1 MAAFF
6 ARRPLVGRILM
17 RRVIEILGSMKIT
30 VGLLLILLVVLATGT
45 IIEST
50 QSREAAAQQVYA
62 ANWFFALLGLFALN
76 LAASMTIKWPWTW
89 SKVGFLITHGSMVV
103 ILIGSLTTEFSKVDS
118 QLALWE
124 GQSGDTL
131 IDQSKH
137 RKGTEVPL
145 GFTMRLD
152 DFQIDHYPGTQRPA
166 MFRSLVTTIDGSGT
180 ETQHKIWMNHELHW
194 GGFKFFQSSY
204 QMRGGREMSI
214 LSVSRDPG
222 QTIVFWGYTLL
233 VLGMIVVL
241 VTRMKQRRTLPEGFF
256 PENGPMKPQQR
267 AMTLGIA
274 LALGLGFAGTAQAA
288 SVSGATIE
296 ALHALPVQHDGRVM
310 PLDTMARE
318 SIWKVTGKMKWAGAD
333 PVTTVL
339 GWTFSSGA
347 WADAPIIKVGSND
360 LAAALQVPGRK
371 HISFNGAVGAQ
382 AFKTLVD
389 EGRRQAGQE
398 LPLTSIQE
406 AALEL
411 EGRLVVMHNFLT
423 GQALRAQPVS
433 TDPVDPWAVPQ
444 NIADPDALAQFGA
457 QLSANPPANY
467 PSAKAM
473 RSEVLYNSVRP
484 TRLSWVVLLPA
495 TVLAYLGWRR
505 KEIPWR
511 NHLTSLLLIL
521 GFAVM
526 TWGLGM
532 RWVAAGRIPASNMYE
547 SMLFLAWGVGLF
559 AAVAGMV
566 IKNKLVIFNAAAMST
581 LVIMLTDLLPMD
593 GFIHPMPPV
602 LSGTPWLAIHVPIIM
617 VSYALLALSAFV
629 AHMRIGV
636 EIFKPAE
643 RAMAMMMDEA
653 HYWYVQIGSIML
665 IVGILTGSI
674 WAASSW
680 GRYWGWD
687 PKEVWSLVAFLAYMA
702 ILHARIDRWLG
713 GFGVA
718 AASIAAFGTILMTYL
733 GVNYVLAAGL
743 HSYGF
748 GGSKIAFWLMVG
760 AIVEAVFVAVG
771 FWAYRRNAKQAPM
784 ATFTPAP
791 TQISMG
797 DDQ

>member
-1 MAAFF
+1 
-6 ARRPLVGRILM
+6 M
-17 RRVIEILGSMKIT
+17 RRFFKILGSMKIT
-30 VGLLLILLVVLATGT
+30 VGLLLILLVVLAIGT

-50 QSREAAAQQVYA
+50 QSREAAAQMVYG
-62 ANWFFALLGLFALN
+62 ANWFFVMLGLFTVN
-76 LAASMTIKWPWTW
+76 LAASMLDRWPWA
-89 SKVGFLITHGSMVV
+89 KGRIGFALLHGSMIV
-103 ILIGSLTTEFSKVDS
+103 ILVGSLTTEFKKVDS

-124 GQSGDTL
+124 GQSSDSL

-137 RKGTEVPL
+137 RKGAKVPL

-166 MFRSLVTTIDGSGT
+166 MFRSLVTTINETGT
-180 ETQHKIWMNHELHW
+180 ETQHKVWMNHPLYF

-222 QTIVFWGYTLL
+222 QTIVFWGYGLL
-233 VLGMIVVL
+233 VFGMVVVL
-241 VTRMKQRRTLPEGFF
+241 VTRIRQRRALPEGYF
-256 PENGPMKPQQR
+256 PETGPMKLKQR
-267 AMTLGIA
+267 KIALGIA
-274 LALGLGFAGTAQAA
+274 LALGLGFAGTGETT
-288 SVSGATIE
+288 SVSAETLKS
-296 ALHALPVQHDGRVM
+296 LHSLPVQHDGRVM

-318 SIWKVTGKMKWAGAD
+318 SVLEVTGKKKWAGTDQVA
-333 PVTTVL
+333 TVL
-339 GWTFSSGA
+339 GWAFNSGA
-347 WADAPIIKVGSND
+347 WAEAPIIKIGSKD
-360 LAAALQVPGRK
+360 LATALQVPGQK
-371 HISFNGAVGAQ
+371 HAAFNAVIAAP
-382 AFKTLVD
+382 AFRTLVD

-411 EGRLVVMHNFLT
+411 EGRLVVMHSFLT

-433 TDPVDPWAVPQ
+433 SDPVDPWVVPE
-444 NIADPDALAQFGA
+444 NIVDPTALQQFGA
-457 QLSANPPANY
+457 QLAASPPQNY
-467 PSAKAM
+467 TTAKAM
-473 RSEVLYNSVRP
+473 KNEVLYNAARP
-484 TRLSWVVLLPA
+484 TRLAWWVLLPA
-495 TVLAYLGWRR
+495 TVLAYFGWRR
-505 KEIPWR
+505 KEAPWR
-511 NHLTSLLLIL
+511 NHLTSILLIVA
-521 GFAVM
+521 FAVM

-532 RWVAAGRIPASNMYE
+532 RWAAAGRIPASNMYE

-559 AAVAGMV
+559 AAVATLTV
-566 IKNKLVIFNAAAMST
+566 KNKLVIFNAAAMAT
-581 LVIMLTDLLPMD
+581 LVKMLTDLLPMD
-593 GFIHPMPPV
+593 SFIHPMPPV

-643 RAMAMMMDEA
+643 RAMAMVMDEA

-702 ILHARIDRWLG
+702 ILHARIDRWIG

-718 AASIAAFGTILMTYL
+718 VASIAAFGTILMTYL

-748 GGSKIAFWLMVG
+748 GGSKIAMWLLFG
-760 AIVEAVFVAVG
+760 GLVEAAFVGVG
-771 FWAYRRNAKQAPM
+771 FWAFRRNGKSKPM
-784 ATFTPAP
+784 AMFTPAP
-791 TQISMG
+791 AQITMKG
-797 DDQ
+797 DE

>member
-1 MAAFF
+1 
-6 ARRPLVGRILM
+6 
-17 RRVIEILGSMKIT
+17 MKIT
-30 VGLLLILLVVLATGT
+30 VSLLLVLLVVLATGT

-76 LAASMTIKWPWTW
+76 LAASMTLKWPWTW

-103 ILIGSLTTEFSKVDS
+103 ILVGSLTTEFAKVDS

-124 GQSGDTL
+124 GQSEDTL
-131 IDQSKH
+131 IDHSKH
-137 RKGTEVPL
+137 RKGNEVPL
-145 GFTMRLD
+145 GFTLRLD
-152 DFQIDHYPGTQRPA
+152 DFQIDHYPGTRRPA
-166 MFRSLVTTIDGSGT
+166 MFRSLVTTIDATGT
-180 ETQHKIWMNHELHW
+180 ETQHKIWMNNELHW
-194 GGFKFFQSSY
+194 DGFKFFQSSY

-222 QTIVFWGYTLL
+222 QTIVFWGYGLL
-233 VLGMIVVL
+233 VLGMIMVL
-241 VTRMKQRRTLPEGFF
+241 VTRMQQRRGLPGDYF
-256 PENGPMKPQQR
+256 PENGPMKPPHR
-267 AMTLGIA
+267 KIA
-274 LALGLGFAGTAQAA
+274 LGVALAIGLGFAGAGEAT
-288 SVSGATIE
+288 SVSGATID

-318 SIWKVTGKMKWAGAD
+318 SVWKVTGKMAWANAD

-339 GWTFSSGA
+339 GWTFNSGA
-347 WADAPIIKVGSND
+347 WAGSPIVKIGSGD
-360 LAAALQVPGRK
+360 LATALQVPGRK

-382 AFKTLVD
+382 AFSTLVD

-398 LPLTSIQE
+398 LPLTSLQE

-411 EGRLVVMHNFLT
+411 EGRLVVMHGFLT

-433 TDPVDPWAVPQ
+433 TDPVDPWAVPT
-444 NIADPDALAQFGA
+444 NIADPDALAQLGA
-457 QLSANPPANY
+457 QLAAEPPADY
-467 PSAKAM
+467 PTAKKM
-473 RSEVLYNSVRP
+473 RSEVRYNSVRP
-484 TRLSWVVLLPA
+484 TRLSWLILLPA
-495 TVLAYLGWRR
+495 TALAYLGWRR
-505 KEIPWR
+505 KETPWR
-511 NHLTSLLLIL
+511 NRVTSILLIA

-526 TWGLGM
+526 TWGLAM
-532 RWVAAGRIPASNMYE
+532 RWIAAGRIPASNMYE

-559 AAVAGMV
+559 AAVAALA

-643 RAMAMMMDEA
+643 RAMAMAMDEA

-718 AASIAAFGTILMTYL
+718 AASIMAFGTILMTYL

-748 GGSKIAFWLMVG
+748 GGSKIATWLLIG
-760 AIVEAVFVAVG
+760 GLVEAAFVAVG
-771 FWAYRRNAKQAPM
+771 FWAYKRNERSAPKV
-784 ATFTPAP
+784 TLTPAP
-791 TQISMG
+791 TQISIG
-797 DDQ
+797 DGQ

>member
-1 MAAFF
+1 
-6 ARRPLVGRILM
+6 M
-17 RRVIEILGSMKIT
+17 RQIIQILGSMKIT

-50 QSREAAAQQVYA
+50 QSREAAAQMVYGA
-62 ANWFFALLGLFALN
+62 TWFFVMLGLFSVN
-76 LAASMTIKWPWTW
+76 LAASMVDRWPW
-89 SKVGFLITHGSMVV
+89 SKGRLGFAILHGSMIV
-103 ILIGSLTTEFSKVDS
+103 ILVGSLTTEFTKVDS

-124 GQSGDTL
+124 GQSGDSL

-137 RKGTEVPL
+137 RKGAEVPL

-166 MFRSLVTTIDGSGT
+166 MFRSLVTLTDGATGT
-180 ETQHKIWMNHELHW
+180 ETQHKIWMNHPLYW

-204 QMRGGREMSI
+204 QMQGGREMSI

-222 QTIVFWGYTLL
+222 QTIVFWGYGLL
-233 VLGMIVVL
+233 VFGMLVVL
-241 VTRMKQRRTLPEGFF
+241 VTRIKQRRALPEGYF
-256 PENGPMKPQQR
+256 PESGPMKLKQR
-267 AMTLGIA
+267 QIALGIA
-274 LALGLGFAGTAQAA
+274 LTVGLGFTGTGEAA
-288 SVSGATIE
+288 SVSAATLE
-296 ALHALPVQHDGRVM
+296 SLHSLPMQHDGRVM

-318 SIWKVTGKMKWAGAD
+318 SVLEVTGKKKWAGTDQVA
-333 PVTTVL
+333 TVL
-339 GWTFSSGA
+339 GWTFNSGA
-347 WADAPIIKVGSND
+347 WADAPIVKIGSSD
-360 LAAALQVPGRK
+360 LAAALQFPGKK
-371 HISFNGAVGAQ
+371 HAAFNAVIAAP
-382 AFKTLVD
+382 AFRTLVD

-398 LPLTSIQE
+398 LPLTPVQE

-411 EGRLVVMHNFLT
+411 ESRLVVMHSFLT

-433 TDPVDPWAVPQ
+433 TDPVAPWVVPENIVDPT
-444 NIADPDALAQFGA
+444 ALEQFGA
-457 QLSANPPANY
+457 QLAASPHVNY
-467 PSAKAM
+467 PTAKLMQNEA
-473 RSEVLYNSVRP
+473 LYNALRP
-484 TRLSWVVLLPA
+484 TRLAWWVLLPA
-495 TVLAYLGWRR
+495 TVLAYFGWRR
-505 KEIPWR
+505 KENPWR
-511 NHLTSLLLIL
+511 NRLTTILLIV

-526 TWGLGM
+526 TWGLAM
-532 RWVAAGRIPASNMYE
+532 RWQAAGRIPASNMYE

-559 AAVAGMV
+559 ATVATLTV
-566 IKNKLVIFNAAAMST
+566 KNKLVLFNAAAMST

-593 GFIHPMPPV
+593 SFIHPMPPV

-643 RAMAMMMDEA
+643 RAMAMVMDEA

-748 GGSKIAFWLMVG
+748 GGSKIAFWLLIG
-760 AIVEAVFVAVG
+760 GLVEVAFVAVG
-771 FWAYRRNAKQAPM
+771 FWAYRRNGKRAPM

-797 DDQ
+797 NDK